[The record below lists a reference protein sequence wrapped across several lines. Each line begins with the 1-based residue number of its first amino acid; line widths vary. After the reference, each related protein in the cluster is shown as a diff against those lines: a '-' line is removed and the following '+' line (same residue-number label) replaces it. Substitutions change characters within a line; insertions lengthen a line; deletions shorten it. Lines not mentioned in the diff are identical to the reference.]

1 MVRVG
6 HHGVE
11 AAEWEFTVQEMA
23 TNMESKHET
32 VDSTTQT
39 RKSSVK
45 PMNHFGTMEM

>member
-32 VDSTTQT
+32 VET
-39 RKSSVK
+39 RNSSVK